1 MFILALIGC
10 FLIAFAS
17 TALLVPLVRG
27 LAHKRGWVDTPD
39 GHRKL
44 HKEATP
50 AVGGI
55 AIVIGFVLGFSCL
68 LLAQPLLGIE
78 IHFPTGAVWLGA
90 FIIFL
95 SGLYDDTR
103 GLGFKG
109 KLAIQVVVAY
119 MLLHAGYR
127 IDISALPF
135 IELDVYDQ
143 ALYSIPLT
151 VLWIVGVINAVN
163 LLDGVDGLAAG
174 VVLIAFVFLATIF
187 GLQGEL
193 SLVVTAVAIGGALVG
208 FLLYNFNPASI
219 FMGDSGS
226 LFLGFLL
233 AMYSL
238 EGKVIDADPWLAVL
252 VPIVALG
259 LPLLDTSLSI
269 VRRVLERKAICA
281 PDHDHIHHRMTNIF
295 PTRRAVLLLYGTSLC
310 FGIMAVLM
318 SILSPPLAYTVL
330 AGAIVLIGFGLT
342 MLGYIRWDVFTSES
356 DHSLAEFISGNN
368 FKIPNK
374 SQGDGQMGAVPA
386 FAVVEK
392 TGQLDSEG
400 AGETKEIVRRAGSYD
415 SDFDVSVGTYEP
427 DLVGST

>member
-1 MFILALIGC
+1 MFFLALIGC
-10 FLIAFAS
+10 FLVAFAS
-17 TALLVPLVRG
+17 TALIVPLVRS
-27 LAHKRGWVDTPD
+27 LALNKGWVDIPD

-55 AIVIGFVLGFSCL
+55 AIFIGFILGFSCL

-78 IHFPTGAVWLGA
+78 IHFPTAAVWLGA

-95 SGLYDDTR
+95 SGVYDDTR

-109 KLAIQVVVAY
+109 KFAIQVLVAY

-127 IDISALPF
+127 IDLSALPF
-135 IELDVYDQ
+135 IELDAYDQ

-163 LLDGVDGLAAG
+163 LLDGVDGLAGG
-174 VVLIAFVFLATIF
+174 VVLIAFVCLALVF

-193 SLVVTAVAIGGALVG
+193 SLVVTAVAISGALIG

-238 EGKVIDADPWLAVL
+238 EGKVIDTDPWLAIL

-259 LPLLDTSLSI
+259 LPLIDTSLSI
-269 VRRVLERKAICA
+269 VRRVLERKPICA
-281 PDHDHIHHRMTNIF
+281 PDHDHIHHRMTRIF
-295 PTRRAVLLLYGTSLC
+295 PTRRAVLFLYGASLC
-310 FGIMAVLM
+310 FGLSAVLI
-318 SILSPPLAYTVL
+318 SILAPPLAYTVL
-330 AGAIVLIGFGLT
+330 AIAIILVGFGLT
-342 MLGYIRWDVFTSES
+342 MLGYVRWDVFTSSS
-356 DHSLAEFISGNN
+356 DHSFAKFIHGGSLNIAE
-368 FKIPNK
+368 KQ
-374 SQGDGQMGAVPA
+374 QGDGQMGAVPS
-386 FAVVEK
+386 FVVVEK
-392 TGQLDSEG
+392 TSLPSSKTVGDAKEVIR
-400 AGETKEIVRRAGSYD
+400 GESSYD
-415 SDFDVSVGTYEP
+415 SDLEIAGGLYES
-427 DLVGST
+427 DLVGSN